1 MLKYKGIEVNDYKKT
16 YDKYYDLIIKTINEK
31 VDNTVYDYINTMV
44 KDYIIL
50 ELKDSYKYFEVEYI
64 VIDDKLHRIHYIKEL
79 TFEFIDAGKTVKVP
93 MGKQNDYTRS
103 KDTKKVRVSVKEKE
117 NDRFRKESI

>member
-1 MLKYKGIEVNDYKKT
+1 MLKYKDIKVYDYEKT

-44 KDYIIL
+44 KDMIIL

-64 VIDDKLHRIHYIKEL
+64 VIDDKLDRIHYIKEL
-79 TFEFIDAGKTVKVP
+79 TIEFIDAGKTVKVP
-93 MGKQNDYTRS
+93 MGKQKQKNDTRS

-117 NDRFRKESI
+117 K